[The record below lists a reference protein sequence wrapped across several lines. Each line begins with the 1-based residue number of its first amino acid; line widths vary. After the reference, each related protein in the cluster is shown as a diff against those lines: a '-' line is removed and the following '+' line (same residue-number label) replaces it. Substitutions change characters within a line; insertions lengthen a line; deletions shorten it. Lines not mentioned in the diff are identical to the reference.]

1 MRCLTIKMS
10 LRRRQKLATKDKI
23 IKVVIDY
30 IKQDKDVNQIP
41 LSEIAKKA
49 NIGKSTVYEYFENK
63 EALIQDTYMYLL
75 NYYEQQILKP
85 LKEKTFKKA
94 FIEQI
99 SKILGAMKDAK
110 RLVETMLN
118 NHNQINFLNNQV
130 VEEKMNEISN
140 HMEKRFLEIFK
151 IGVLEKYIPDDIKES
166 PTRGYVIQALITGL
180 LFQFINKQT
189 DLTEEALLDLI
200 YVEVYKALK
209 N

>member
-1 MRCLTIKMS
+1 M
-10 LRRRQKLATKDKI
+10 ATKDKI

>member
-140 HMEKRFLEIFK
+140 HMEKRFVEIFK

>member
-110 RLVETMLN
+110 SLVETMLN

-140 HMEKRFLEIFK
+140 HMEKRFVEIFK

>member
-1 MRCLTIKMS
+1 M
-10 LRRRQKLATKDKI
+10 ATKDKI

-110 RLVETMLN
+110 SLVETMLN

-140 HMEKRFLEIFK
+140 HMEKRFVEIFK